1 MENETESHATQHIL
15 ESNNEAVVHY
25 IIKPET
31 PSIVPASGVCGELEP
46 KEELCFD
53 ESKETIIYQ
62 KDGKNNKNTALKL
75 IYLVMVNKALNNVA
89 FVARVSKKRPI
100 LKLISLLM
108 VNLELTNMQTNYKP
122 RKKTIIYQ
130 EYGKNYNPDDYIKLY
145 TKNNKLKAHILSH
158 NEQKPHKCDVDVC
171 GKCFKKKDTLKTHL
185 HVQDLTDIGYLIS
198 CKKKLS

>member
-1 MENETESHATQHIL
+1 MTWLQLKNETESHATQHIL

-46 KEELCFD
+46 KEEL
-53 ESKETIIYQ
+53 
-62 KDGKNNKNTALKL
+62 NTALKL

-108 VNLELTNMQTNYKP
+108 VNLELTNPQYLEQT
-122 RKKTIIYQ
+122 I
-130 EYGKNYNPDDYIKLY
+130 
-145 TKNNKLKAHILSH
+145 
-158 NEQKPHKCDVDVC
+158 
-171 GKCFKKKDTLKTHL
+171 
-185 HVQDLTDIGYLIS
+185 
-198 CKKKLS
+198 